1 MRNRTTADLIVSSLE
16 ATRIIGVLLDDPL
29 AEREAIHIKTAFEH
43 FDKAAWD
50 VVKRIE
56 EAKS

>member
-1 MRNRTTADLIVSSLE
+1 MVNRTTADLIVSSLE
-16 ATRIIGVLLDDPL
+16 ATRLIAVLLEDRL
-29 AEREAIHIKTAFEH
+29 AEKEAVFTKTAFEH